1 MPLICRRYVILV
13 TVDLEVVVLIL
24 TVVVPLNF
32 LVVPSLVVKLKMS
45 VWLMLALKRLAR
57 KVLWRCS
64 LLTCQCQAT
73 TFQGLNK
80 NQTKPHDFKVWCQTA
95 KDKQK
100 QFTIYC

>member
-32 LVVPSLVVKLKMS
+32 LVVPSLLVKLKMS

-57 KVLWRCS
+57 KV
-64 LLTCQCQAT
+64 
-73 TFQGLNK
+73 
-80 NQTKPHDFKVWCQTA
+80 
-95 KDKQK
+95 
-100 QFTIYC
+100 